1 MTDSEKEQRLK
12 SLGKIEVPEVSGAA
26 KERALGLAMEA
37 FDQNQRETEK
47 TSAATKGNSEPTRPT
62 SIINWIKGQFSMNAR
77 FPIAATMTGLLLLP
91 VGVFLFQNT
100 SLTPLPPL
108 GFSND
113 RQEARDAEADK
124 VLDTRSDGLALSEEA
139 AADPAPLNDLTKPAS
154 EVSQQPLETAAAE
167 RARTQMAPEAEM
179 MVAPSVVDEMA
190 TTAKQAPL
198 GGVIAPPSPMP
209 VADDGAGYFAG
220 DVAGGDQFAE
230 FAENTVKSVASEP
243 VSTFSI
249 DVDTASYAY
258 VRRALNEGRLPDPN
272 AVRIEELVNYFTYD
286 YSAPTDIESPFAPTI
301 DIVATP
307 WNSDTQLMRIGIE
320 GYVPA
325 DVERPPVNLVFL
337 VDTSGSMNAPDKLP
351 LLKQALTLLV
361 DQLSENDT
369 VSIVAYA
376 GSAGTVL
383 EPTPATDKAA
393 IVNALN
399 NLGAG
404 GSTAGAAGIELA
416 YQLAEQA
423 KIEGGINRVMLAT
436 DGDFNV
442 GISSNRALKNFIEEK
457 RKSGT
462 FLSILGFGSGN
473 LNDALMQT
481 LAQNGNGSAYYIDS
495 FREAHKVLV
504 AEAGSTLVTIARD
517 VKIQIEFNPALVAEY
532 RLIGYETRA
541 LAREDFNN
549 DRVDAGDVGAGHTVT
564 ALYELTPVGAQRQL
578 IDPLRYGDS
587 VELEGGAVDTSE
599 LGFFK
604 LRYKLPDENS
614 SRLIETP
621 ITTDMVQDNLAQ
633 ASDDMRFATAVTAFG
648 QKLRGSVYAGDM
660 AWDDIRALAAGARGE
675 DKLGYRSEFLTLVD
689 LAASLSGQ

>member
-1 MTDSEKEQRLK
+1 MTNSEKEQRLK
-12 SLGKIEVPEVSGAA
+12 SLKDIEVPEISDTA
-26 KERALGLAMEA
+26 KRRALGLAMAA
-37 FDQNQRETEK
+37 FDQNQERTKK
-47 TSAATKGNSEPTRPT
+47 TSAVPQGISEATRPT
-62 SIINWIKGQFSMNAR
+62 SIINWIRGQFSMNAR

-108 GFSND
+108 GLSGEST
-113 RQEARDAEADK
+113 QATGAEADK
-124 VLDTRSDGLALSEEA
+124 VLDTRTNSLALNGA
-139 AADPAPLNDLTKPAS
+139 VADPAPLNTQAS
-154 EVSQQPLETAAAE
+154 PMPEIRQQALDEAPAAE
-167 RARTQMAPEAEM
+167 RARTELAPEAET
-179 MVAPSVVDEMA
+179 MVVPSMV
-190 TTAKQAPL
+190 KQAPL
-198 GGVIAPPSPMP
+198 GGIVAPPPSPIMLS
-209 VADDGAGYFAG
+209 DDEAGYLAR
-220 DVAGGDQFAE
+220 DVANGDQFAE
-230 FAENTVKSVASEP
+230 FSENTVKAVTDEP

-258 VRRALNEGRLPDPN
+258 VRRALNEGRLPNPN
-272 AVRIEELVNYFTYD
+272 AVRIEELVNYFSYD

-307 WNSDTQLMRIGIE
+307 WNTDTQLMRIGIE

-361 DQLSENDT
+361 DQLGENDK

-423 KIEGGINRVMLAT
+423 KIEGGVNRVMLAT

-442 GISSNRALKNFIEEK
+442 GISSNDALKNFIEDK

-473 LNDALMQT
+473 LNDGLMQT

-504 AEAGSTLVTIARD
+504 TEAGSTLVTIAKD

-564 ALYELTPVGAQRQL
+564 ALYELTPVGAPRQL

-587 VELEGGAVDTSE
+587 IELEGGAVDTNE

-604 LRYKLPDENS
+604 LRYKLPDENT

-621 ITTDMVQDNLAQ
+621 ITTEMVHESLGET
-633 ASDDMRFATAVTAFG
+633 SDDMRFAMAVAAFG

-660 AWDDIRALAAGARGE
+660 AWEDIRALAAEARGE
-675 DKLGYRSEFLTLVD
+675 DRQGYRAEFLTLVD
-689 LAASLSGQ
+689 LAASLSRN

>member
-1 MTDSEKEQRLK
+1 MTNSEKEQRLK
-12 SLGKIEVPEVSGAA
+12 SLKDIEVPEISDTA
-26 KERALGLAMEA
+26 KRRALGLAMAA
-37 FDQNQRETEK
+37 FDQNQQTTKK
-47 TSAATKGNSEPTRPT
+47 TSAAPQGMSEPVRPT
-62 SIINWIKGQFSMNAR
+62 SIINWIRGQFSMNAR

-100 SLTPLPPL
+100 SLTPLAPL

-113 RQEARDAEADK
+113 RKEAAETDK
-124 VLDTRSDGLALSEEA
+124 VLDTRTDGLALNGA
-139 AADPAPLNDLTKPAS
+139 VADPAPLNTQAS
-154 EVSQQPLETAAAE
+154 PMPEIRQQALDEAPAAE
-167 RARTQMAPEAEM
+167 RARTELAPEAET
-179 MVAPSVVDEMA
+179 MVVPSMV
-190 TTAKQAPL
+190 KQAPL
-198 GGVIAPPSPMP
+198 GGIVAPPSPMP
-209 VADDGAGYFAG
+209 GMDNKGYMVR
-220 DVAGGDQFAE
+220 DTAGGDQFAE
-230 FAENTVKSVASEP
+230 FSENVVKAVTDEP

-258 VRRALNEGRLPDPN
+258 VRRALNEGRLPNPN

-307 WNSDTQLMRIGIE
+307 WNTDTQLMRIGIE

-325 DVERPPVNLVFL
+325 DVGRPPVNLVFL

-361 DQLSENDT
+361 DQLGENDK

-423 KIEGGINRVMLAT
+423 KIEGGVNRVMLAT

-442 GISSNRALKNFIEEK
+442 GISSNDALKNFIEDK

-473 LNDALMQT
+473 LNDGLMQT

-578 IDPLRYGDS
+578 IDPLRYGET
-587 VELEGGAVDTSE
+587 VELEGGAVDTNE

-604 LRYKLPDENS
+604 LRYKLPDENT

-621 ITTDMVQDNLAQ
+621 ITTEMVHESLGET
-633 ASDDMRFATAVTAFG
+633 SDDMRFAMAVAAFG

-675 DKLGYRSEFLTLVD
+675 DRQGYRAEFLTLVD
-689 LAASLSGQ
+689 LAASLSGN